1 MARRLRLRSAGHP
14 TDATMGST
22 VSAALGY
29 RCSLPQ
35 DEATR
40 GGPHRLVLLTN
51 QRTLVR
57 EELVGRTDHQRHGR
71 VRALGVVTA
80 AAGAIRAGGD
90 HSRPPSPA
98 WTCTSSDTSRS
109 ARRAASTRPSEAS
122 GPMRRRA
129 GLMLHPRR
137 SAESTLSTRRRT
149 ASRGPADQGSGA
161 PRHLPRPTAEWQQ
174 DPPGSAEVLLPPR
187 VYVEGPSETAHYRHA
202 HHHALTSQPLPRIPA
217 PPSASPRLTAT
228 ASSPPPAAAAK
239 VRNQRRQARRRGL
252 EQGRR
257 SRQPDG
263 WCDVLWV
270 SGRRCFYH

>member
-40 GGPHRLVLLTN
+40 GGHHRFVLLTN

-109 ARRAASTRPSEAS
+109 ARRAASTTPSEAS
-122 GPMRRRA
+122 GPLRRRA
-129 GLMLHPRR
+129 GLMQHSGDRQSRLFRHAGGQQSRAGRPRLR
-137 SAESTLSTRRRT
+137 STSTPT
-149 ASRGPADQGSGA
+149 ASDSRVATGPARVGRGFAA
-161 PRHLPRPTAEWQQ
+161 PTRVRGGPLGDGT
-174 DPPGSAEVLLPPR
+174 PPSRAPPR
-187 VYVEGPSETAHYRHA
+187 AHITTTTTHHRRHHQHRHRHRHRQLTARPPITEAGGRHA
-202 HHHALTSQPLPRIPA
+202 
-217 PPSASPRLTAT
+217 
-228 ASSPPPAAAAK
+228 AAH
-239 VRNQRRQARRRGL
+239 RRGL
-252 EQGRR
+252 VRR
-257 SRQPDG
+257 
-263 WCDVLWV
+263 DVT
-270 SGRRCFYH
+270 GGQRMA